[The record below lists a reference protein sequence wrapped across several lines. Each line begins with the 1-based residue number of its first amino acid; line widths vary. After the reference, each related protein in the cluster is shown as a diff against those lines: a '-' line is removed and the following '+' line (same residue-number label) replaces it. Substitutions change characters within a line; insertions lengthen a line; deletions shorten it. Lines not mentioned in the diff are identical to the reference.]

1 MSDHDAFAERG
12 RALEEDYFRRKN
24 RELVEKM
31 RREAGDEQARQ
42 DMAQKTGLHE
52 PEMLKELQALG
63 FTPDTVALLPLVPV
77 IQVAWGEGV
86 VTDGERAAL
95 VKLARARGMAEGSP
109 ADHQLT
115 TWLAHLPEPQVF
127 TRATRLIR
135 AMLDASDQGEAPI
148 TADDLVK
155 YCETIAA
162 ASGGILGINKISAE
176 ERALLAQ
183 IAADLKQRTP

>member
-1 MSDHDAFAERG
+1 MSEHDSFAERG

-24 RELVEKM
+24 RELIEKM
-31 RREAGDEQARQ
+31 QREARDEQARQ
-42 DMAQKTGLHE
+42 DMAQKTGLHD
-52 PEMLKELQALG
+52 PEMLSELQALG
-63 FTPDTVALLPLVPV
+63 FTPDTVGLLPLVPV

-86 VTDGERAAL
+86 VTDAERSAL
-95 VKLARARGMAEGSP
+95 VKLARARGIAEGSA

-135 AMLDASDQGEAPI
+135 AMLDSPSHEEVPI

-176 ERALLAQ
+176 ERALLTQ
-183 IAADLKQRTP
+183 IAAGLKTRTP